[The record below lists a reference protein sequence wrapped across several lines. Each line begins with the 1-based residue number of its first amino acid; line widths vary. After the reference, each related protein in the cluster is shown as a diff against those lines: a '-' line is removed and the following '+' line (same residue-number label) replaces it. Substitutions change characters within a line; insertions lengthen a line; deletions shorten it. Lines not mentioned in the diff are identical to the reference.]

1 MSYRG
6 TPYTLLHSIGSLNL
20 THPNRQLMDPL
31 QKSPTLCREDRNT
44 IRGPSSQD
52 MRTDAC
58 RLTQRLTVIFAQ
70 I

>member
-20 THPNRQLMDPL
+20 THPNRQMMDLL
-31 QKSPTLCREDRNT
+31 QKFPTLCREDRNT

-52 MRTDAC
+52 MRSDAC
-58 RLTQRLTVIFAQ
+58 
-70 I
+70 